1 VKPAE
6 QNKWAFSLGKNIS
19 KMDELQELIDKQKS
33 LESEIQ
39 GLEEKKQS
47 LSREVSDYEEQKK
60 GLEDAVTSLKYKL
73 DETRERIKEVREQDK
88 SRFDAYKMA
97 KVGEV
102 ISKLSNSLSSLTN
115 EDVKKQVLET
125 WQERYANDSLDEGEL
140 ENQLLLSYMSLK
152 PQELKELLNVRKV
165 TEATKQEFVQTSKN
179 LSSQTTEEIETSEIT
194 QEDRIKAV
202 QLGVSPETIAKIRKG
217 EQKSTLL
224 KGNEPVLEY

>member
-1 VKPAE
+1 ME
-6 QNKWAFSLGKNIS
+6 
-19 KMDELQELIDKQKS
+19 ELQELLDKQKS
-33 LESEIQ
+33 LETEIQ
-39 GLEEKKQS
+39 ELEVKKQS
-47 LSREVSDYEEQKK
+47 LSKEVSDYEEKKK

-102 ISKLSNSLSSLTN
+102 ISRLSNSLSSLTN

-140 ENQLLLSYMSLK
+140 ENQLLLAYMSLK
-152 PQELKELLNVRKV
+152 PQELKELLNVKKT
-165 TEATKQEFVQTSKN
+165 TEATKQEFVQSSKN

-224 KGNEPVLEY
+224 KGNEPVFEY